1 MSHEIKLDGQ
11 PVIINEISSLVRI
24 NIDSPFQVPSM
35 RMPQW
40 NFNCSGFGINTK
52 IIDLVLQKKMRLF
65 VHENEGN
72 KNYVIDYDKL
82 INLLEDHDLD
92 YKVKSTRLKI
102 LPKIMF
108 EEL

>member
-40 NFNCSGFGINTK
+40 TFGCSGFGVNQK

-72 KNYVIDYDKL
+72 KNYIIEYDKL
-82 INLLEDHDLD
+82 IDLLENHDLD
-92 YKVKSTRLKI
+92 YKVKNTKLKI